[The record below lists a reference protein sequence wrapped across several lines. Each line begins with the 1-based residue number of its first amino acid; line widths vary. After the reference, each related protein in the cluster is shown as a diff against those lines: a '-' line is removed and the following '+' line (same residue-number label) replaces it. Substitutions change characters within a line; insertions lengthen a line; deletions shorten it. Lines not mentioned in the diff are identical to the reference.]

1 MSVMRKHHPSISRET
16 VTVDGIVIP
25 SAWDVDGAIT
35 GVSINT
41 FDERS
46 YRVAGKEVG
55 EELAGLARR
64 RVTAWGVV
72 DGSQEMPVLI
82 LSGYRVFSVGEEC

>member
-1 MSVMRKHHPSISRET
+1 MSVLKEHHPSIFGET

-46 YRVAGKEVG
+46 YRVAGKGVG
-55 EELAGLARR
+55 EELAALTRR

-72 DGSQEMPVLI
+72 DGSQEKPVLI
-82 LSGYRVFSVGEEC
+82 LSGYRVFSVSDER